1 MTKKEKAI
9 QLIERIP
16 EEKMDYILGVLE
28 GAAIPMPTI
37 PMPEITVENMDDF
50 IGVSDGASE
59 DADMDALCE
68 ALEKMARMEL
78 HAYATGQK

>member
-28 GAAIPMPTI
+28 GAAIPMP
-37 PMPEITVENMDDF
+37 EISVENISAFLADNSME
-50 IGVSDGASE
+50 SE

-68 ALEKMARMEL
+68 ALENMARAEL
-78 HAYATGQK
+78 HAYANGKK